1 MVITSVTITHL
12 RSHGH
17 TTIDCAPDVTIL
29 HGPNGSGKTSVLEA
43 ISLCSMGRTFV
54 PVPDYSLIQ
63 RGADHAIAAVTAL
76 TDHDVPYRV
85 AVELRPGV
93 RKRIHT
99 THASSASVRE
109 LIGELPSVALS
120 PDHKLVTLGGPAER
134 RAFVDAVM
142 AQTSRVIT
150 DVLFEHRRLLKQR
163 NAVLSDDAGASRD
176 ALRTWTQPYIAVSA
190 DVVRRRARFLEA
202 LTPLVQEEYHAVAG
216 DRESITITYQPNH
229 LRLEEDRLEEQFQ
242 QAADRLEPGEWARGT
257 TLFGPHKDEIE
268 LLINER
274 SVRETASQGQHKSL
288 LVALKIAE
296 CRLLEQL
303 RRERPIV
310 LLDDV
315 FAELD
320 RRRSG
325 RVLDRIRDLKMQ
337 CLITTTEE
345 DRFQWVAETPGCT
358 MIQVEQGA
366 VVRQEAA

>member
-12 RSHGH
+12 RSHGQ

-63 RGADHAIAAVTAL
+63 RGADHAIAAVTAR
-76 TDHDVPYRV
+76 TDNDVPYRV
-85 AVELRPGV
+85 AVEVRQGM

-120 PDHKLVTLGGPAER
+120 PDHKMVTLGGPSER

-150 DVLFEHRRLLKQR
+150 DVLYEHRRLLKQR
-163 NAVLSDDAGASRD
+163 NAVLGDDARASHET
-176 ALRTWTQPYIAVSA
+176 LRTWTPPYIQASA
-190 DVVRRRARFLEA
+190 DVVRRRARFIEA
-202 LTPLVQEEYHAVAG
+202 LVPLVQEEYQAVAG
-216 DRESITITYQPNH
+216 ERESITITYKPDH
-229 LRLEEDRLEEQFQ
+229 LLMDGSDLEAQL
-242 QAADRLEPGEWARGT
+242 QAVADRLEQAEWARGT

-268 LLINER
+268 LLINGR
-274 SVRETASQGQHKSL
+274 LVRETASQGQHKSL

-320 RRRSG
+320 RTRSS

-345 DRFQWVAETPGCT
+345 DRFQWVADAPGCA
-358 MIQVEQGA
+358 MVQVERGT